1 MAFLIC
7 YFPYTNSLAPHTKKP
22 MQPKKYDFIS
32 LLVKSK
38 QASKAPAGFK
48 KKEMVP
54 SHTALRYF
62 GKHTSLKGLPASVIV
77 NSNTLKISVLKP
89 HSGTLK

>member
-1 MAFLIC
+1 
-7 YFPYTNSLAPHTKKP
+7 

-54 SHTALRYF
+54 SHTALRSF
-62 GKHTSLKGLPASVIV
+62 CKHRFLKGLPASVIV
-77 NSNTLKISVLKP
+77 K
-89 HSGTLK
+89 